1 MALSEALGA
10 LEPRDRLR
18 LGYYYLENLTLR
30 DIARL
35 LSEHPSSVSRRLQQ
49 TRSELKRRVERS
61 LRREQHLSEE
71 QIRLCYDYAS
81 EQWPFDLGR
90 ALSESK

>member
-1 MALSEALGA
+1 MSAHSGNFRPQSGVTSLSKNPHVHWAAFTGV
-10 LEPRDRLR
+10 RR
-18 LGYYYLENLTLR
+18 YNL
-30 DIARL
+30 AC
-35 LSEHPSSVSRRLQQ
+35 
-49 TRSELKRRVERS
+49 
-61 LRREQHLSEE
+61 LSEE